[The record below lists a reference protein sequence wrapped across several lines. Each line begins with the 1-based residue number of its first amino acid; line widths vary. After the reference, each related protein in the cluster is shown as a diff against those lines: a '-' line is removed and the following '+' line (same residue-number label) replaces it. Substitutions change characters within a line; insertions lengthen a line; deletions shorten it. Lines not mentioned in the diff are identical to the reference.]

1 MPPDNPIG
9 SALATSKRL
18 TADSPRK
25 RQRVLDDP
33 VAFRRERHAWALYR
47 IARVSESRLNAAPV
61 DLFPLI
67 AQIATRAKIPSF
79 AQANIAQLCK
89 SISYEIA
96 REWSYH
102 RGREHNRPILIKP
115 DWYRRAKFKMN
126 RVQQLS
132 RELLS
137 YLDTEADCAELDPLW
152 LLTIGM
158 EQHVPG
164 TPDGNTINFAPTKE
178 AIATLD
184 LAASQVLSMLQAKSQ
199 RKQGRPSGYPHW
211 VVPGSF
217 DGFVLRLLWDV
228 GAAGG
233 RLSLSKNTGTG
244 SLIKVLDLLR
254 PHLPPK
260 FIPSRPSLAALNRI
274 KRIASKVG
282 TLNMPVI

>member
-1 MPPDNPIG
+1 
-9 SALATSKRL
+9 
-18 TADSPRK
+18 
-25 RQRVLDDP
+25 
-33 VAFRRERHAWALYR
+33 
-47 IARVSESRLNAAPV
+47 
-61 DLFPLI
+61 
-67 AQIATRAKIPSF
+67 
-79 AQANIAQLCK
+79 
-89 SISYEIA
+89 
-96 REWSYH
+96 
-102 RGREHNRPILIKP
+102 
-115 DWYRRAKFKMN
+115 MN

-184 LAASQVLSMLQAKSQ
+184 LAASQVLSILQAKSQ
-199 RKQGRPSGYPHW
+199 RKRGRPVSSRYPHW
-211 VVPGSF
+211 TVPGSF
-217 DGFVLRLLWDV
+217 YGFVLRLLWDV

-233 RLSLSKNTGTG
+233 RLSLSKNSGTG

-282 TLNMPVI
+282 TQNTPVT

>member
-9 SALATSKRL
+9 SAPATSERP

-33 VAFRRERHAWALYR
+33 VALRWERDAWALYR
-47 IARVSESRLNAAPV
+47 IARESESRLNAGPV

-89 SISYEIA
+89 SVSYEIA

-137 YLDTEADCAELDPLW
+137 YLDKEADCAELDVLS
-152 LLTIGM
+152 LLAIGM
-158 EQHVPG
+158 EHVLG
-164 TPDGNTINFAPTKE
+164 TPDGSTINFAPTKE

-184 LAASQVLSMLQAKSQ
+184 LAASQVLSILQAKSQ
-199 RKQGRPSGYPHW
+199 RRRGRPVSSRYPHW
-211 VVPGSF
+211 TVPGSF
-217 DGFVLRLLWDV
+217 YGFVLRLLWDV

-274 KRIASKVG
+274 KMIASKVG
-282 TLNMPVI
+282 T